1 MHIMQ
6 WKRCLAAFLCALMLW
21 PSAGLYAAAE
31 NGFTPAEP
39 PQGMYPVTQTISDR
53 RQIPYRKDGYRA
65 SLGVTYASQTRQTP
79 VEHLALYMN
88 VYIDN
93 PEGEVQ
99 DLIDKARYRQ
109 IDIQRYI
116 DGEYHEVRWTFDRFT
131 LHKGWNR
138 LLLRFDTAKDVT
150 FKPQDDRMI
159 VANANRQTINWDE
172 TANFNFALTMVEDGS
187 CTNYT
192 IILDDVAIVDT
203 SAPLVNE
210 ARPSPPNY
218 WLLQDIRGELP
229 DQELTRVGGG
239 LYQASSSPIAVSPAA
254 QEAPRDRTAVYMN
267 LYVEDHNLPYHTG
280 LFRDGVVDRRLTL
293 SDGRGGEVV
302 WNGDSFDRLELKP
315 GWNTVVWR
323 LTTGEDVWDGIPC
336 ADTDADSLSLSGTLR
351 LTMTLNGP
359 GGDYDSYRIQIASV
373 ALVDVSRRADGETY
387 YDTAYDV
394 LRFSGADGAYTPAPA
409 GGLST
414 GWILADGTSE
424 TSGEDIHRHNRSG
437 LRLMMTLTLETD
449 REDWS
454 ADGKIRLRSVDGEA
468 GGQGGYWMVRPLKL
482 KKGDNLLSLK
492 LADLLTETNDAPLD
506 YTAVNRFCVE
516 LAGSGLETVRLT
528 LADVKLVDIA
538 GRQPGKAAIAEP
550 SAGMAAADYIVYN
563 LNAAEWGADPTGG
576 EDSTTAIQD
585 CLDTLKT
592 TGGVVFLPAGR
603 YQVRGYLSLPA
614 GVTLR
619 GEWRNPDEGGAGK
632 GTILMAY
639 YGADDEQGTA
649 FIRMRGASCLRD
661 ISVWYPE
668 QNPADPI
675 PYSTTIEGQ
684 GHTVVSNVT
693 LYNAY
698 TGFYNGSC
706 SSMLIRGFYA
716 TALKQ
721 GIYGANAYDIP
732 RIEQVKID
740 TRYWIESGLPGAP
753 SGLAADQL
761 NSFTRQHTVGLTGG
775 RQDWGY
781 WYDLEIRN
789 AKIGIFL
796 FAGNDAV
803 GNLRTEK
810 VQYGIYTTNVNA
822 PGLQITHS
830 DISASVEGVHYEV
843 DSGQTLVASST
854 IFRDAPTG
862 IHTVSKTAYGVSL
875 NDCTFRNWDEQ
886 ALWLEGG
893 HLTAANNRFEDQKP
907 AIKLEKGVPQALL
920 TGNAFAAADQAVS
933 CTERTLLRRDDT
945 DTSIP
950 PVPDYAFKEEPYYR
964 PASGRIFLVTDY
976 GAREGGTQDCTAA
989 IQDALDAA
997 EKAGGGTVY
1006 IPGGFYRLDGG
1017 LTVPSGVELRGSF
1030 DGAHYGNSTFNGTQL
1045 YVYGGKDDEKAPPLL
1060 TMGEGAGAKGFTVYY
1075 PEQGLSDKG
1084 LTEEERVHAY
1094 PAVFQA
1100 DKGCW
1105 IENVAMVN
1113 AYDGIDAMTNRCDG
1127 LVIRDV
1133 TGFAMREALRIG
1145 HGIVDG
1151 YIHNFHLNPSGWG
1164 QQGQYP
1170 GGPTGAMSAD
1180 GETSRS
1186 KLFEDY
1192 ATRNADFMTLG
1203 DCRDVQIFSCF
1214 DIVIRTQMHLVKDPY
1229 TGGSFKGA
1237 TWGVAFDAS
1246 HNGIVCE
1253 GGVDADLTMIA
1264 AMGVFNQQ
1272 GGGYNVVTK
1281 PGFTGKVS
1289 IFNAD
1294 AWGGNSKIAL
1304 VEGGT
1309 VAFSQYFSAS
1319 AYQGVCRENGTLN
1332 FNSSVMISRSGDN
1345 SGHTPDL
1352 TYEDGSRGRVIGN
1365 LDCVEKLNVCIE
1377 PGAQVEERLN
1387 GARLEPSEE
1396 AMSFSG
1402 TAGQWNAASGAV
1414 DTGWIPW
1421 DGKTAAFNLNNRNR
1435 NNLRLW
1441 ITATLPGD
1449 SDVPAEIQLGG
1460 PDDDEQAAVWAVT
1473 LRPGKNRLSLPVNAL
1488 QPDNPLDF
1496 VQASRIRLVADT
1508 GQTITLS
1515 AARLIDL
1522 TSIYQE
1528 KQRLRV
1534 TLSQS
1539 VDTAGCRVSDIAA
1552 YEKAFSSA
1560 GTVYRDESADIQTIQ
1575 QALAEYEQAVSRLIP
1590 LDKEAL
1596 RALVETAGGL
1606 AEDTYTEPSLETVR
1620 VQADLA
1626 RAVLNDSDAL
1636 QEEVD
1641 EAVQAL
1647 REALDRLEKKPTR
1660 PDGDVNGDGFVTA
1673 EDALL
1678 ALQAATHKVELSMED
1693 LQAADVDGDGF
1704 VTAVDS
1710 LVILQIATN
1719 KITQQ

>member
-21 PSAGLYAAAE
+21 PSVGLYAAAE

-150 FKPQDDRMI
+150 FQPQDDRMI

-187 CTNYT
+187 CSNYT

-229 DQELTRVGGG
+229 DQELTRDGGG

-280 LFRDGVVDRRLTL
+280 LFRDEAVDRRLTL

-351 LTMTLNGP
+351 LTMTLNAP

-563 LNAAEWGADPTGG
+563 LNAAEWGADPTGE

-1145 HGIVDG
+1145 HGIEGG

-1214 DIVIRTQMHLVKDPY
+1214 DIVIRTQMHLLKDPY

-1246 HNGIVCE
+1246 HDGIVCE
-1253 GGVDADLTMIA
+1253 GGIDADLTMIA

-1332 FNSSVMISRSGDN
+1332 FYSSVMISRSGDN

-1414 DTGWIPW
+1414 DTSWIPW
-1421 DGKTAAFNLNNRNR
+1421 DGKTAAFDLNNRNR

-1460 PDDDEQAAVWAVT
+1460 PDDDEPAAVWAVT

-1488 QPDNPLDF
+1488 QPVNPLDF

-1575 QALAEYEQAVSRLIP
+1575 QALAEYEQAVSRLTP

-1596 RALVETAGGL
+1596 RALVETADGL
-1606 AEDTYTEPSLETVR
+1606 AEDTYTEPSFEAVR

-1636 QEEVD
+1636 QAEVD
-1641 EAVQAL
+1641 EAAQAL

-1660 PDGDVNGDGFVTA
+1660 PDGDANGDGFVTA

-1693 LQAADVDGDGF
+1693 LQAADVDGDGS
-1704 VTAVDS
+1704 VTAADS